1 MDQTLHL
8 QVHGKGNAWPVFLG
22 QDHPHYDRTNP
33 SDLSNAAYSLYLS
46 GNGDILTEVLID
58 AGHGTM
64 ESLIGGRNRIPECIC
79 LTHGHMDH
87 TLAVDWLVQSHWRGT
102 TDPGPYPVYASQAV
116 FETLIR
122 NYPQLEKLVTHIR
135 LEYGLPVEM
144 AHAPGF
150 RLTAFPVFH
159 GPAAEGA
166 SMLCFEAS
174 GKKMLFTGDLFSTLL
189 RKKDL
194 QTISEPNLLVADTNN
209 RYPWPRTNHWSFS
222 GQPGADFSRSTGLNE
237 FIDTLSW
244 DTFTAPHQRNLD
256 TSGEAYFG
264 ELAEEGMPGG
274 QSYTILEFLQLI
286 RPVNLMPV
294 HYSGTEDQKHHG
306 ELRLDQAGLGDW
318 MRGVMKEAGIG
329 TQLIMPDSGR
339 IYDLY

>member
-1 MDQTLHL
+1 
-8 QVHGKGNAWPVFLG
+8 
-22 QDHPHYDRTNP
+22 
-33 SDLSNAAYSLYLS
+33 
-46 GNGDILTEVLID
+46 
-58 AGHGTM
+58 
-64 ESLIGGRNRIPECIC
+64 
-79 LTHGHMDH
+79 
-87 TLAVDWLVQSHWRGT
+87 
-102 TDPGPYPVYASQAV
+102 
-116 FETLIR
+116 
-122 NYPQLEKLVTHIR
+122 
-135 LEYGLPVEM
+135 M